1 MDDDLSPIKNI
12 TTQEMEQDSRFSMSA
27 PPEMVSIKFETKP
40 SFDDLVE
47 VGYEKQQYKTIN
59 DQMKFPSLN
68 DIIN

>member
-1 MDDDLSPIKNI
+1 
-12 TTQEMEQDSRFSMSA
+12 
-27 PPEMVSIKFETKP
+27 MVSIKFETKP

-47 VGYEKQQYKTIN
+47 VDYEKQQKKNIA